1 MNMETERKE
10 VGSVT
15 GIYQELEHW
24 NVNTGDKTIH
34 AKRMPGFFR
43 TIKNYT
49 QSLYLLFFLVPYL
62 RWNGKQAILFD
73 ITHNQFHFFNLT
85 VLPQDIWMLSLLLLL
100 LAMVLFAVTSVASR
114 VWCGYFCFQTAWTD
128 WFVWIEDKIEGNPQA
143 RRKLDAAPWSA
154 GKIWKKSIKH
164 FIWML
169 ISLLTGISF
178 SIWFVD
184 AYDYWNKLVH
194 LQLPLVGWVTLATLF
209 FGTYILAALLRE
221 QVCMWMCPYA
231 RIQGVMTD
239 SQTILPVY
247 DFRRGEPRGKLHRKA
262 GEGGGA
268 AQGDCIDC
276 FQCVQVC
283 PTGVDIRDGQQ
294 LGCITCGLC
303 LDACDSIMDK
313 VGKPRGLIRY
323 ASLDEL
329 EGKPAKK
336 MYQHPRT
343 LVYIG
348 IILIA
353 FGGIVYGL
361 THLGSVVLKVIPE
374 RQPLYVYL
382 SDGSIQNKYEL
393 KVLNKTDS
401 DLRIGVT
408 AEGGVRDQVII
419 GAEKPLLARHSRSTS
434 FTIFVRAPGQNIKME
449 VTPIEFRIQSID
461 DPLIGAEYK
470 TKFNGPAVDLG
481 RRIISGMGSVK

>member
-1 MNMETERKE
+1 VNEKTEQKE

-43 TIKNYT
+43 TLKNYT
-49 QSLYLLFFLVPYL
+49 QALWLLFFLVPYL
-62 RWNGKQAILFD
+62 RWNGRQAILFD

-100 LAMVLFAVTSVASR
+100 LAMVLFAVTSVVSR

-128 WFVWIEDKIEGNPQA
+128 WFVWIEDKIEGNPHA
-143 RRKLDAAPWSA
+143 RRKLDAAPWNLE
-154 GKIWKKSIKH
+154 KIRKKAIKH
-164 FIWML
+164 SLWMA
-169 ISLLTGISF
+169 IALLTGISF

-184 AYDYWNKLVH
+184 AYTYWVDLVH
-194 LQLPLVGWVTLATLF
+194 FRLPLVGWVTLIAFF
-209 FGTYILAALLRE
+209 FGTYILAGLLRE
-221 QVCMWMCPYA
+221 QVCMWICPYA

-239 SQTILPVY
+239 AQTILPAY
-247 DFRRGEPRGKLHRKA
+247 DYRRGEPRGKLHRK
-262 GEGGGA
+262 GETGA
-268 AQGDCIDC
+268 AQGDCVDC
-276 FQCVQVC
+276 FQCAQVC

-323 ASLDEL
+323 TSLNEL

-361 THLGSVVLKVIPE
+361 THLGSITLKVIPE
-374 RQPLYVYL
+374 RQPLYVNL
-382 SDGSIQNKYEL
+382 SDGSIRNKYNF
-393 KVLNKTDS
+393 KVLNKTDK
-401 DLRIGVT
+401 DFHVTVT
-408 AEGGVRDQVII
+408 AEGGVKDQAII
-419 GAEKPLLARHSRSTS
+419 GAEQPLLTHHGRSTS
-434 FTIFVRAPGQNIKME
+434 FTIFVRAAGENINRE
-449 VTPIEFRIQSID
+449 VTPIVFRVQSTD
-461 DPLIGAEYK
+461 DPLIAAEYK
-470 TKFNGPAVDLG
+470 SKFNGP
-481 RRIISGMGSVK
+481 RR

>member
-1 MNMETERKE
+1 MNKETEQKE
-10 VGSVT
+10 TGAVT
-15 GIYQELEHW
+15 GIYQEFEHW
-24 NVNTGDKTIH
+24 SVNTGGKTIH

-43 TIKNYT
+43 TVKNYT
-49 QSLYLLFFLVPYL
+49 QSLWLLFFLGPYL

-73 ITHNQFHFFNLT
+73 IEHRQFHFFNLT

-100 LAMVLFAVTSVASR
+100 LAMGLFAITSVASR

-128 WFVWIEDKIEGNPQA
+128 WFTWIEEKTEGKPTA
-143 RRKLDAAPWSA
+143 RRKLDAAPWSLE
-154 GKIWKKSIKH
+154 KFRKKVIKH
-164 FIWML
+164 FLWMV
-169 ISLLTGISF
+169 IALLTGISF

-184 AYDYWNKLVH
+184 AFDYWNKLLH
-194 LQLPLVGWVTLATLF
+194 FQLPLVGWVVLIMF
-209 FGTYILAALLRE
+209 FLGTYILAGFMRE
-221 QVCMWMCPYA
+221 QVCMWLCPYA

-239 SQTILPVY
+239 SQTILPTY
-247 DFRRGEPRGKLHRKA
+247 DFNRGEPRGKMHRKA
-262 GEGGGA
+262 AEGSL

-276 FQCVQVC
+276 YQCVQVC

-313 VGKPRGLIRY
+313 VGKPHGLIRY

-353 FGGIVYGL
+353 FGVIVYGL
-361 THLGSVVLKVIPE
+361 THLGSMTLKVIPE
-374 RQPLYVYL
+374 RQPLFVSL
-382 SDGSIQNKYEL
+382 SDGSIQNKYTF
-393 KVLNKTDS
+393 KVLNKTDK
-401 DLRIGVT
+401 DLFVTVT
-408 AEGGVRDQVII
+408 AEGGVKDQVIL
-419 GAEKPLLARHSRSTS
+419 GAEKPLLTHHGRGTS
-434 FTIFVRAPGQNIKME
+434 FTIFVKARRENIKRE
-449 VTPIEFRIQSID
+449 VTPIEFRVQSVE
-461 DPLIGAEYK
+461 DPLIAAEYK
-470 TKFNGPAVDLG
+470 TRFNGP
-481 RRIISGMGSVK
+481 KP

>member
-1 MNMETERKE
+1 MDKE
-10 VGSVT
+10 AEQKDSGT
-15 GIYQELEHW
+15 ITKIYQEFEYW
-24 NVNTGDKTIH
+24 NVNTGGKTIH

-43 TIKNYT
+43 SVKNVT

-73 ITHNQFHFFNLT
+73 IVHRQFHFFNLT

-100 LAMVLFAVTSVASR
+100 LAMTLFAVTSVASR
-114 VWCGYFCFQTAWTD
+114 VWCGFFCFQTAWTD
-128 WFVWIEDKIEGNPQA
+128 WFTWIEEKIEGVPQA
-143 RRKLDAAPWSA
+143 RRKLDAAPWNA
-154 GKIWKKSIKH
+154 EKIRKKSIKH

-184 AYDYWNKLVH
+184 AYDYWNNLVNFR
-194 LQLPLVGWVTLATLF
+194 LPLVGWVTLIMFF
-209 FGTYILAALLRE
+209 FGTYILGGLLRE

-239 SQTILPVY
+239 SQTILPAY

-262 GEGGGA
+262 GVGDA

-283 PTGVDIRDGQQ
+283 PAGVDIRDGQQ

-336 MYQHPRT
+336 LYQHPRT
-343 LVYIG
+343 LVYLG

-361 THLGSVVLKVIPE
+361 THLGALTLKVIPE
-374 RQPLYVYL
+374 RQPLYVSM
-382 SDGSIQNKYEL
+382 SDGSIQNKYDF
-393 KVLNKTDS
+393 KVLNKTGKDM
-401 DLRIGVT
+401 LVTVT
-408 AEGGVRDQVII
+408 AEGGIKGQAII
-419 GAEKPLLARHSRSTS
+419 GAEKPLLVHHGRSTS
-434 FTIFVRAPGQNIKME
+434 FAIFVRTPGENVKME
-449 VTPIEFRIQSID
+449 TTPIVFRIHSVD
-461 DPLIGAEYK
+461 DPLIAAEYQ
-470 TKFNGPAVDLG
+470 TNFNGP
-481 RRIISGMGSVK
+481 RP